1 MIVALAATLAVATP
15 SREGLIE
22 RWFQANPAHSIAR
35 LDSGPRNAVAAP
47 PDLAT
52 LAQRELATPGRYHL
66 TQPIAAPVSEPL
78 WLRVW
83 RWIANRWQQLWHA
96 IFGRVRVG
104 KAQAASIGDVL
115 LFAVGALLIYVVI
128 RLVREVQFARS
139 GAGEVAE
146 PLAEAPSP
154 RGLYKRACAAAAAG
168 DYGSAALL
176 LFAATVALLDRRG
189 AVDLTSS
196 ATVGDLRRALRS
208 RERALVPAFDAV
220 AAPFVQ
226 RAYGDRTLDE
236 SQWTAAR
243 AAYDTLCHPEPVE
256 GRQRA

>member
-15 SREGLIE
+15 SREDLIE
-22 RWFQANPAHSIAR
+22 RWLQANPAHSAAR
-35 LDSGPRNAVAAP
+35 LDSGPRDVVAAP
-47 PDLAT
+47 PDLMK
-52 LAQRELATPGRYHL
+52 LAQRELATPGRYRL
-66 TQPIAAPVSEPL
+66 TQPIAAPASEPL

-83 RWIANRWQQLWHA
+83 RWIGDRWQQLWHA

-104 KAQAASIGDVL
+104 RAQAASIGDVL
-115 LFAVGALLIYVVI
+115 LFAVGALLLYIVI
-128 RLVREVQFARS
+128 RLVREIQFARS
-139 GAGEVAE
+139 AAGAVAE
-146 PLAEAPSP
+146 PLAEATSP
-154 RGLYKRACAAAAAG
+154 RRLYNRACAAAAAG
-168 DYGSAALL
+168 DYGYGAML

-236 SQWTAAR
+236 TQWTAAR
-243 AAYDTLCHPEPVE
+243 AAYDSLSGAE
-256 GRQRA
+256 G